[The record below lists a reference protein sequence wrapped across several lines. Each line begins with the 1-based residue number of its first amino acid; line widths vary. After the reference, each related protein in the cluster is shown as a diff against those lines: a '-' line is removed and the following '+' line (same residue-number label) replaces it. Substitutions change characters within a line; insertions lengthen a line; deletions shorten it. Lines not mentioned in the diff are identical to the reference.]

1 MPDDYVKRSELPG
14 IIKDAVREA
23 LDEYSH
29 KCKLDVSDADL
40 EQAKFL
46 FAALKEIG
54 HGELDIGITEARENH
69 RFLSRYRSWTGNVG
83 TAVITFIVLGVVGV
97 VGAWVASIAGRQ

>member
-1 MPDDYVKRSELPG
+1 MPDDYVKRSEVQG
-14 IIKDAVREA
+14 IIKAAVREA
-23 LDEYSH
+23 LDEYKH
-29 KCKLDVSDADL
+29 KCKLNVGDADL

-54 HGELDIGITEARENH
+54 HGELDIGITEVRDNH
-69 RFLSRYRSWTGNVG
+69 RFLSRYRRWTGNAG

-97 VGAWVASIAGRQ
+97 VGAWVASIAGSQ